1 VLQDVFG
8 ACLCVSF
15 LQQLRLPNAKVA
27 GTLLALAF
35 LYDIFFVFI
44 TPLLFGG
51 RSVMIDV
58 VTGGAGAG
66 GAAGD
71 DCSYAAGAC
80 EVKVS
85 CYSWCSLY
93 PSDGQCLVAN
103 DFLRLLLMFPRLS
116 GSPSGSTGSA
126 GAASMNGFAMLGLG
140 DVVLPSLLLTF
151 ALRLDYVSGRP
162 VQKGYFVYLA
172 PGYALG
178 LLMANLAVVLMRQ
191 GQPALLYLVPCTLGV
206 MLWLARGRKE
216 LDDLWR
222 GPEALKPPYFSS
234 ALLGMSSRGGGSSAS
249 GGGDAPAAAAQQY
262 AGGLGAAPAAT
273 APATVETG
281 TIAVMPP
288 LAHNAGGSALQNPE
302 DSREPASLVGRRADS
317 SSVTEEG
324 AATV

>member
-1 VLQDVFG
+1 VWVLQDIFG

-35 LYDIFFVFI
+35 LYDIFFVFV

-66 GAAGD
+66 GAGGD

-80 EVKVS
+80 EVKVP

-116 GSPSGSTGSA
+116 GSPSGTTGGA

-178 LLMANLAVVLMRQ
+178 LLLANLAVVLMRQ

-234 ALLGMSSRGGGSSAS
+234 ALLGMSSRGGSSAA
-249 GGGDAPAAAAQQY
+249 GGGGPAAAAQQY
-262 AGGLGAAPAAT
+262 VGGVGAAPAAT

-281 TIAVMPP
+281 TIALMPP
-288 LAHNAGGSALQNPE
+288 LAHNAGGSTLG
-302 DSREPASLVGRRADS
+302 LGRRADS
-317 SSVTEEG
+317 SSVAEEG